1 MMGYQL
7 VDIYDNVVEDH
18 VAELIHTQIKGCAWK
33 FDYHSNKQKPNKYL
47 LKVRGVVQL
56 LTRRSASAIA
66 PCPGPLSEHEG
77 WR

>member
-33 FDYHSNKQKPNKYL
+33 FDYHSNKQKPNK
-47 LKVRGVVQL
+47 
-56 LTRRSASAIA
+56 TRPQEDRKIA
-66 PCPGPLSEHEG
+66 TPSSSIINMDDRQGKKIHKTDL
-77 WR
+77 